1 MRITASLICAI
12 MFSALAFAAPS
23 QVTDVTLQYQDGSAA
38 ARIDIKGP
46 VRFTHQT
53 EDAKDGKPFRVIV
66 DILSA
71 THQLPAKNFTT
82 LPKCPVARIRSSQYA
97 VKPEMVVRLVFDM
110 EQPTFY
116 RVTSGDNYVSLFF
129 PDKLHR
135 QFTTWSSR
143 EWAASQSTPA
153 VDQTKPGG
161 PTVAVTD
168 AGKQQPVRKTTA
180 ELNSAIDQDRLM
192 SLAGELAPE
201 KAPSKSTPPAKKPPP
216 AKSQPPAARTTASV
230 DVKTTPPKTPTV
242 TKTPKVSVTVV
253 DTPYG
258 PEFDENLLNPTVPQ
272 PLIGESGVDDEQ
284 SPESVSAKK
293 SPAKTPVVAKTSAKR
308 SAKPV
313 VTTAGTP
320 VPEPKAS
327 YERPAAKPKAQSSQV
342 LARKPKTEIPAPRV
356 STPARQKPASTKAT
370 PEAPP
375 TSAALAVTDN
385 QTSQK
390 PAVVKPVEKAPDRKQ
405 AAPAKSDKS
414 KSGKDTTGTL
424 KDVPGIDKNKSTS
437 RFRRSPTRPT
447 KIKGTLVA
455 EFPKRL
461 VIKYKV
467 RNSRDP
473 FETLI
478 NKARVSN
485 SPIEKRVPNIE
496 GLELVGVLESEMGSN
511 SALFEDKDGYGYILK
526 EGDKVRNGYV
536 LRVESD
542 RVYFQIFEYGWSRT
556 VALNMDEY

>member
-23 QVTDVTLQYQDGSAA
+23 QVTDVALQYQDGSAA
-38 ARIDIKGP
+38 ARIVIKGP
-46 VRFTHQT
+46 VRFTQQT
-53 EDAKDGKPFRVIV
+53 EDAKVGKPFRVIV

-135 QFTTWSSR
+135 QFTAWSSR

-153 VDQTKPGG
+153 TDQTKPGG

-168 AGKQQPVRKTTA
+168 ASKQQPVRKTTA
-180 ELNSAIDQDRLM
+180 ELNSAIDQDRLL
-192 SLAGELAPE
+192 SLAGEPAPK
-201 KAPSKSTPPAKKPPP
+201 KAPSKSTPPVKKPAP
-216 AKSQPPAARTTASV
+216 AKSQLPAARTTASG
-230 DVKTTPPKTPTV
+230 DVQTIPPKTPT
-242 TKTPKVSVTVV
+242 VSVTVV

-258 PEFDENLLNPTVPQ
+258 PEFDENLLNLTVPQ
-272 PLIGESGVDDEQ
+272 PLIGESGADNKQ
-284 SPESVSAKK
+284 PPEPVSAKK
-293 SPAKTPVVAKTSAKR
+293 SPVKTPVVAKTSAKT

-313 VTTAGTP
+313 ATTAGTP

-327 YERPAAKPKAQSSQV
+327 FEKPAAKPKAQSSQI
-342 LARKPKTEIPAPRV
+342 LARKPKTETPAPKV

-370 PEAPP
+370 SEAPP

-424 KDVPGIDKNKSTS
+424 KEEPGIDKNKSTS

-496 GLELVGVLESEMGSN
+496 GLELVGVLESETGSN

>member
-12 MFSALAFAAPS
+12 MLSALAFAAPS
-23 QVTDVTLQYQDGSAA
+23 QVTNVALQYQDGSAT

-71 THQLPAKNFTT
+71 THQLPAKNYTT
-82 LPKCPVARIRSSQYA
+82 LPECPVESIRSSQYA
-97 VKPEMVVRLVFDM
+97 VIPEKVVRLVFDM
-110 EQPTFY
+110 EQSTFY
-116 RVTSGDNYVSLFF
+116 RVTSGDDHISLFF

-135 QFTTWSSR
+135 QFTAWSSR
-143 EWAASQSTPA
+143 EWAAAQGKPA
-153 VDQTKPGG
+153 ADQTKPED
-161 PTVAVTD
+161 PTIVVSVD
-168 AGKQQPVRKTTA
+168 GKQQPIRKTST
-180 ELNSAIDQDRLM
+180 ELNSAIDQDRLF
-192 SLAGELAPE
+192 SLAGEPAPE
-201 KAPSKSTPPAKKPPP
+201 KAPSKSAPPVKKPP
-216 AKSQPPAARTTASV
+216 AVRTTSSG
-230 DVKTTPPKTPTV
+230 DVQTTTPKTPTV
-242 TKTPKVSVTVV
+242 TEAPTVSVTVV

-258 PEFDENLLNPTVPQ
+258 PEFDENLLNLTVPQ
-272 PLIGESGVDDEQ
+272 PLTSESGVDNKQ
-284 SPESVSAKK
+284 PPEPVSARK
-293 SPAKTPVVAKTSAKR
+293 SPVKTPVVAETSAKT
-308 SAKPV
+308 STKPV
-313 VTTAGTP
+313 ATTAGTP
-320 VPEPKAS
+320 VPESQAGFEK
-327 YERPAAKPKAQSSQV
+327 PAAKPKAPSSQI
-342 LARKPKTEIPAPRV
+342 LTRKPKTETPAPLVSIPAG
-356 STPARQKPASTKAT
+356 QKQTSTKAT

-375 TSAALAVTDN
+375 TSATLAVTDN
-385 QTSQK
+385 QPSQK
-390 PAVVKPVEKAPDRKQ
+390 PAVDKPVEKAPDRKQ
-405 AAPAKSDKS
+405 AAPTKTEKS
-414 KSGKDTTGTL
+414 KSYKDTTGML
-424 KDVPGIDKNKSTS
+424 KEEPGTDKEDKSTS
-437 RFRRSPTRPT
+437 RFRRSPTSPT

-467 RNSRDP
+467 GNSRDP

-478 NKARVSN
+478 NESKVSN
-485 SPIEKRVPNIE
+485 NPIEKRIPNVE
-496 GLELVGVLESEMGSN
+496 GLELVGVLESEAGSN